1 MQKLTPDQRAAV
13 QRAAIESCK
22 VGQEA
27 ELKLEK
33 TIYGTLEGM
42 GVKFTKPDK
51 GPFIQASQKVVDEI
65 AAQRGAEF
73 TDLVTQIRNT
83 K

>member
-1 MQKLTPDQRAAV
+1 VSRAAL
-13 QRAAIESCK
+13 ESCK
-22 VGQEA
+22 VGQQA

-33 TIYGTLEGM
+33 TINGTLEGM
-42 GVKFTKPDK
+42 GVKFTHPDK
-51 GPFIQASQKVVDEI
+51 APFIQASQKVVDDI

-73 TDLVTQIRNT
+73 QELVNQIRNT